1 MLGIAARW
9 ELDLY
14 LKENKISVADLLIA
28 EKKRRGCSK
37 NELTFLGIAN
47 IAKYYWC
54 AQKSLFES
62 MENEK
67 EFFYAYLFDRIYEKF
82 LSTATASIEDLQRW
96 GSECKKFIKSLP
108 KEKNKLLKVGSNI
121 KFDYVNKKFLKDLA
135 DISTHDES
143 YRKRYVDRFGK
154 NKDGT
159 YVIPKETYRDFQE
172 ESIEKERER
181 TIERYEKGEIDT
193 LPEIE
198 EIKINPTD
206 KGRFYHELLGKN
218 YHSFR
223 WNFEWDKYVFVGIPD
238 GMTEDKVYEFK
249 TTETKGLSFFQKYI
263 LQAQADLYGYFFK
276 RDIKET
282 DLYIINDNKTE
293 TKEEEVDKKNALETL
308 KKFRTM
314 ESGET
319 PILPKKWKCKI
330 CKYEKKCPI
339 KQGFKET

>member
-1 MLGIAARW
+1 MLKMNFEIKFN
-9 ELDLY
+9 LF
-14 LKENKISVADLLIA
+14 LKENKISITDLLIA
-28 EKKRRGCSK
+28 EKKRRGRSK
-37 NELTFLGIAN
+37 KELTFLGVAN

-54 AQKSLFES
+54 AQKCLFES
-62 MENEK
+62 WENE
-67 EFFYAYLFDRIYEKF
+67 EGFFSAYLFDRIYEAF
-82 LSTATASIEDLQRW
+82 LNTTTTDIKDLHLWFSEKDSFIE
-96 GSECKKFIKSLP
+96 SLP
-108 KEKNKLLKVGSNI
+108 KSKNKLLNIGSEI
-121 KFDYVNKKFLKDLA
+121 KFGKVNKKFLKKLPG
-135 DISTHDES
+135 ISKPGES
-143 YRKRYVDRFGK
+143 YGKRYVDRFGK

-159 YVIPKETYRDFQE
+159 YVIPKETYKDFQE

-206 KGRFYHELLGKN
+206 KGRFYHELIGKN

-238 GMTEDKVYEFK
+238 GLTKDKVYEFK
-249 TTETKGLSFFQKYI
+249 TTGTKKLSFFQKYI

-282 DLYIINDNKTE
+282 DLYIINNNKTE

-308 KKFRTM
+308 EKFRAL
-314 ESGET
+314 ESGEK
-319 PILPKKWKCKI
+319 PLAPKKWKCKN
-330 CKYEKKCPI
+330 CKYKKKCPV
-339 KQGFKET
+339 K